1 MTPVWEG
8 GEQIYTEVTL
18 FLLLETKGV
27 RNRL

>member
-1 MTPVWEG
+1 MTPVWE